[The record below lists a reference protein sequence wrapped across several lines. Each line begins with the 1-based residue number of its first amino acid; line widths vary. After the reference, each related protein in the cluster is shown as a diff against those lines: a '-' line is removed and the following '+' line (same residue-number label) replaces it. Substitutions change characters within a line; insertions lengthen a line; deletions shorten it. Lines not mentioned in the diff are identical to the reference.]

1 MSVRSGNPS
10 ARWRAQSRALHQF
23 RYDLLVFW
31 RNGQARFFTV
41 LMPLIFLVIFA
52 AVFGDGTIQ
61 VPGGQVDPKQYYVP
75 GLATLGI
82 VSASLVNLVITVT
95 TQRDTGVLKRR
106 RATPVPAWA
115 LIAGR
120 ALSCV
125 AIAVATVAIL
135 IAVGLILYGV
145 DLPASR
151 VPALILVVAA
161 RSLACC
167 SLGFALA
174 AVFRSADRA
183 TPVVQAIVL
192 PLYFISGVFVPSDQ
206 IPGWLLGVADAF
218 PIRHLTVAMVDL
230 FAPDG
235 SLQLGHLAVVVAWGA
250 AGLLLAVRRFKWM
263 ANT

>member
-1 MSVRSGNPS
+1 MTL
-10 ARWRAQSRALHQF
+10 ALHQF

-31 RNGQARFFTV
+31 RNPQARFFTV

-52 AVFGDGTIQ
+52 AVFGGGTID

-82 VSASLVNLVITVT
+82 VSASMVNLVITVT
-95 TQRDTGVLKRR
+95 TQRDNGVLKRR

-115 LIAGR
+115 LIVGR

-125 AIAVATVAIL
+125 AIALATVAIL
-135 IAVGLILYGV
+135 VAVGVIVYGV

-151 VPALILVVAA
+151 IPALILVVAVG
-161 RSLACC
+161 SLAFCC
-167 SLGFALA
+167 LGFALA
-174 AVFRSADRA
+174 AVIRSADSA
-183 TPVVQAIVL
+183 VPVVQAIVL

-218 PIRHLTVAMVDL
+218 PIRHLTVAMVAL

-235 SLQLGHLAVVVAWGA
+235 SLELGHLAIVVAWGV
-250 AGLLLAVRRFKWM
+250 AGLLVAVRWFRWIKR
-263 ANT
+263 A